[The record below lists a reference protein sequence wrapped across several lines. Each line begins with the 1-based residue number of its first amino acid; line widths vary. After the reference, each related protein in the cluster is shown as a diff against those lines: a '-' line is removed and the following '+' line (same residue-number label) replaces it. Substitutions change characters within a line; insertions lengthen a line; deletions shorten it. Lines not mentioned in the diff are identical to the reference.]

1 MKELHLNILIDSVMI
16 NGTNNLFLFLLD
28 YALIAEIYPM
38 KLIFFIGAI
47 QAFFWVLLILNKRS
61 KRSPDYILATWLFV
75 IGVNIF
81 LVYLHYTD
89 FNYRWWPYHMGI
101 NAGIPAMHGPFLLLY
116 IQFQQGKFENLKL
129 FHALHLVPAFI
140 IYLTLLPQFLM
151 PKEELIYWIENIAP
165 LGEPKLHIIGFVN
178 SVTGVVYIVW
188 SWIELRRHR
197 RKVNQYFS
205 YTQDVSLSWLRNLIA
220 GLAIIWL
227 TVLFSQFVFW
237 VLSDALHEFFTS
249 DQAIFFVA
257 SLFVFFI
264 GYYGI
269 QQGVIFSTPSLVP
282 EAISNSLDEK
292 AKYERSGL
300 KREKAEELARKVAQF
315 MEVEKPYLESRLAL
329 NQLADRMGVPKNHL
343 SQVVNDQLN
352 SNFYEFINRYRVEE
366 FKRRIRTGD
375 KKNLTILG
383 HAYDS
388 GFSSKSAFNDIFKKL
403 EGVTPSDFVLKRTMH
418 TEIDH

>member
-1 MKELHLNILIDSVMI
+1 
-16 NGTNNLFLFLLD
+16 
-28 YALIAEIYPM
+28 
-38 KLIFFIGAI
+38 
-47 QAFFWVLLILNKRS
+47 
-61 KRSPDYILATWLFV
+61 
-75 IGVNIF
+75 
-81 LVYLHYTD
+81 
-89 FNYRWWPYHMGI
+89 
-101 NAGIPAMHGPFLLLY
+101 
-116 IQFQQGKFENLKL
+116 
-129 FHALHLVPAFI
+129 
-140 IYLTLLPQFLM
+140 
-151 PKEELIYWIENIAP
+151 
-165 LGEPKLHIIGFVN
+165 
-178 SVTGVVYIVW
+178 
-188 SWIELRRHR
+188 
-197 RKVNQYFS
+197 
-205 YTQDVSLSWLRNLIA
+205 
-220 GLAIIWL
+220 
-227 TVLFSQFVFW
+227 
-237 VLSDALHEFFTS
+237 
-249 DQAIFFVA
+249 
-257 SLFVFFI
+257 
-264 GYYGI
+264 
-269 QQGVIFSTPSLVP
+269 
-282 EAISNSLDEK
+282 LDEK